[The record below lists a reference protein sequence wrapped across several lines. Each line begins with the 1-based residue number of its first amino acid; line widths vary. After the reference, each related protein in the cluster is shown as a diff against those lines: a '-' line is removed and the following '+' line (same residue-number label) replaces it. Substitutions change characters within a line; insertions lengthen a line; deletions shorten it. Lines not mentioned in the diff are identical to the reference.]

1 MLSRRNFL
9 KLAGLGS
16 IALTAGYS
24 AGKIIQNNKSE
35 YFIVHGFL
43 PADENILL
51 NLISS
56 FSSKVKSNS
65 QPVIIADTKIGE
77 VVYRLHNQNIK
88 SNFYKDG
95 KVIYRVKKLNNN
107 LDADIIVGDG
117 ISSVYSPDDFNFSFF
132 NLRSQLKNKK
142 ADLLFTA
149 EFKNENIFSSILNS
163 NKKEFVIEN
172 EKGIAERISINSN
185 YKNISVNG
193 VYGKTVLIIE
203 NGIARVNSS
212 PCKNGICK
220 HTYASETG
228 SIIACAPNK
237 VLVKVV

>member
-65 QPVIIADTKIGE
+65 QPIIIADNKIGE
-77 VVYRLHNQNIK
+77 VVYRLHNQSIK
-88 SNFYKDG
+88 NFFNKSG
-95 KVIYRVKKLNNN
+95 KVIYRIKKLNNN
-107 LDADIIVGDG
+107 VEADIIVGDG
-117 ISSVYSPDDFNFSFF
+117 ISSVYSPDDFNYSFF

-142 ADLLFTA
+142 ADFLFTA
-149 EFKNENIFSSILNS
+149 EFKNENIFSSIMNS

-172 EKGIAERISINSN
+172 EKGIVERISIDKN

-193 VYGKTVLIIE
+193 VYGKTVLSIE
-203 NGIARVNSS
+203 NEIARVNSS
-212 PCKNGICK
+212 SCKNGICK

-237 VLVKVV
+237 ILVKVV

>member
-65 QPVIIADTKIGE
+65 QPIIISDIKIGE
-77 VVYRLHNQNIK
+77 VVYRLHNQTIK
-88 SNFYKDG
+88 NSFNNSG
-95 KVIYRVKKLNNN
+95 KVIYRIKKLNNN
-107 LDADIIVGDG
+107 VEADIIVGDG
-117 ISSVYSPDDFNFSFF
+117 ISSVYSPDDFNYSFF
-132 NLRSQLKNKK
+132 NIRSQLKNKR
-142 ADLLFTA
+142 ADFLFTA
-149 EFKNENIFSSILNS
+149 EFKNENIFSSILNT

-172 EKGIAERISINSN
+172 EKGMVERISIDKN
-185 YKNISVNG
+185 YKNISVDG
-193 VYGKTVLIIE
+193 VYGKTVLSIE
-203 NGIARVNSS
+203 NGIARVISS
-212 PCKNGICK
+212 SCKNGICK

-237 VLVKVV
+237 ILVKVV

>member
-24 AGKIIQNNKSE
+24 AGKIVQNSKSE

-65 QPVIIADTKIGE
+65 QPIIIADTKIGE

-149 EFKNENIFSSILNS
+149 EFKNENIFSSILNT

-172 EKGIAERISINSN
+172 EKGIVERISIDKN

-193 VYGKTVLIIE
+193 VYGKTVLSIE

>member
-24 AGKIIQNNKSE
+24 AGKIVQNSKSE

-43 PADENILL
+43 PADENIIL

-65 QPVIIADTKIGE
+65 QPIIIADTKISE
-77 VVYRLHNQNIK
+77 VVYRLHNQTIK
-88 SNFYKDG
+88 NSFNKSG
-95 KVIYRVKKLNNN
+95 KVIYRIKKLNNN
-107 LDADIIVGDG
+107 ADADIIVGDG

-149 EFKNENIFSSILNS
+149 EFKNENIFSSILNM

-172 EKGIAERISINSN
+172 EKGMVERISIDKN

-193 VYGKTVLIIE
+193 VYGKTVLSIE

-237 VLVKVV
+237 ILLKVV

>member
-65 QPVIIADTKIGE
+65 QPIIISDIKIGE
-77 VVYRLHNQNIK
+77 VVYRLHNQTIK
-88 SNFYKDG
+88 NSFNNSG
-95 KVIYRVKKLNNN
+95 KVIYRIKKLNNN
-107 LDADIIVGDG
+107 VEADIIVGDG
-117 ISSVYSPDDFNFSFF
+117 ISSVYSPDDFNYSFF
-132 NLRSQLKNKK
+132 NIRSQLKNKR
-142 ADLLFTA
+142 ADFLFTA
-149 EFKNENIFSSILNS
+149 EFKNENIFSSILNT

-172 EKGIAERISINSN
+172 EKGMIERISIDKN
-185 YKNISVNG
+185 YKNISVDG
-193 VYGKTVLIIE
+193 VYGKTVLSIE
-203 NGIARVNSS
+203 NGIARVISS
-212 PCKNGICK
+212 SCKNGICK

-237 VLVKVV
+237 ILVKVV

>member
-65 QPVIIADTKIGE
+65 QPIIIADTKIGE

-149 EFKNENIFSSILNS
+149 EFKNENIFSSILNT

-172 EKGIAERISINSN
+172 EKGIVERISIDKN
-185 YKNISVNG
+185 YKNISVDG
-193 VYGKTVLIIE
+193 VYGKTVLSIE
-203 NGIARVNSS
+203 NGIALVNSS

>member
-24 AGKIIQNNKSE
+24 AGKIVQNSKSE

-65 QPVIIADTKIGE
+65 QPIIIADTKIGE

-132 NLRSQLKNKK
+132 NLRSQLRNKK

-149 EFKNENIFSSILNS
+149 EFKNENIFSSILNT

-172 EKGIAERISINSN
+172 EKGIVERISIDKN

-193 VYGKTVLIIE
+193 VYGKTVLSIE

>member
-24 AGKIIQNNKSE
+24 AGKIVQNNQSE

-56 FSSKVKSNS
+56 FSSKVKSNA
-65 QPVIIADTKIGE
+65 QPIIISDNKIGE
-77 VVYRLHNQNIK
+77 VVYRLHNQTIK
-88 SNFYKDG
+88 NSFNKSG
-95 KVIYRVKKLNNN
+95 KVIYRIKKLNNN
-107 LDADIIVGDG
+107 VEADIIVGDG
-117 ISSVYSPDDFNFSFF
+117 ISSVYSPDDFNYAFF
-132 NLRSQLKNKK
+132 NLRSQLKNKR
-142 ADLLFTA
+142 ADFLFTA
-149 EFKNENIFSSILNS
+149 EFKNENIFSSILNT

-172 EKGIAERISINSN
+172 EKGIVERISIDKN
-185 YKNISVNG
+185 YKNISVDG
-193 VYGKTVLIIE
+193 VYGKTVLSIE
-203 NGIARVNSS
+203 NGIARVNSYS
-212 PCKNGICK
+212 CKNGICK

-237 VLVKVV
+237 ILVKVV